1 MKTVVVLA
9 IAAVVSAFLFYYF
22 YDHIVATFHTFD
34 PMHVKAA
41 LLLFVGGLFGA
52 AVVSLIASHG
62 GKYAQYVT
70 EIKYT

>member
-1 MKTVVVLA
+1 METVVVLA
-9 IAAVVSAFLFYYF
+9 LAAVLSAFLFYYF

-52 AVVSLIASHG
+52 ALVSLLASHG
-62 GKYAQYVT
+62 GQYARYAT
-70 EIKYT
+70 EIKFV